1 MDIRQTLA
9 GLDGLFAR
17 KELAQVEPF
26 LLEALAQAER
36 ENDQAARLTILNEL
50 VGYYRSIS
58 RTQDSLQRAVQALAA
73 VAEMGLAGTAV
84 CATTLINAATAY
96 RAAGDLAH
104 AALLYEDALAIFD
117 KTGEGGYTLA
127 SLLNNMSQVY
137 QTLGEHEKALPLLER
152 ALALL
157 TPLDGAD
164 AEIATTHSNLA
175 LSLMALHQRSAAQ
188 AHINQ
193 ALAIFEGGE
202 GPRDAHYGAALA
214 AAGELAY
221 LGHDYAG
228 AVDYFERALPEIEQS
243 FGRND
248 GYETTVRNLETAR
261 RALAGER

>member
-1 MDIRQTLA
+1 MDIQSTLA
-9 GLDGLFAR
+9 HLDALFAR

-26 LLEALAQAER
+26 LLAQLAQAEQ
-36 ENDQAARLTILNEL
+36 EGDAAARLTLLNEL

-58 RTQDSLQRAVQALAA
+58 RTQDSLKMAAQALAA
-73 VAEMGLAGTAV
+73 VAEMGLGGTAA

-96 RAAGDLAH
+96 RAAGDNAH
-104 AALLYEDALAIFD
+104 AALLYEDARTIL
-117 KTGEGGYTLA
+117 TNLGEQGYGMA

-137 QTLGEHEKALPLLER
+137 QAMGRHDEALPLLEQ
-152 ALALL
+152 ALVLL
-157 TPLDGAD
+157 APLTGAD

-175 LSLMALHQRSAAQ
+175 LSLMALRRFDEAR

-193 ALAIFEGGE
+193 ALAIFERGE

-221 LGHDYAG
+221 LAG
-228 AVDYFERALPEIEQS
+228 DHRAAVNYYEKALPEIEQS

-248 GYETTVRNLETAR
+248 GYHTTLKNLEQAR
-261 RALAGER
+261 QALAAER